1 MKKVLFGFDILVVF
15 LRMMLILWNILDTC
29 LCNIYMRKWRRH
41 YTCTINNK
49 FSGTVMISCH
59 VFAFVNSMNIFSQC
73 LKVKKRMCN
82 CFAVS
87 KTWFGAFYMKTVVL
101 CLNYMKLFEM
111 YLGEIAIYNVLYNVT
126 FDCWIFY
133 KISFG

>member
-73 LKVKKRMCN
+73 LKVKKRSVIVLLFFENLVWCILHVN
-82 CFAVS
+82 CCTLS
-87 KTWFGAFYMKTVVL
+87 KLHEIVWDV
-101 CLNYMKLFEM
+101 
-111 YLGEIAIYNVLYNVT
+111 LGEIAIYNVLYNVT